1 MTRILAAGLIA
12 AGSLLV
18 GSSGSMAGPVS
29 GAVINEAVSEIGI
42 AEAVHCRRFVHRH
55 VWGVHRC
62 NRAGVVIREGV
73 HVRTGVVRSRTG
85 VGVNVRT
92 REGFRSGT
100 TVRSREG
107 TTIRSRTGSE
117 GTTIRGGAGAESRS
131 GGRAIERSGAPG
143 RRIDGGGAG
152 GTTGAGGAGGG
163 TGGVGGGGAGAGGG
177 GGAGGAGGA
186 GGGGGAR

>member
-18 GSSGSMAGPVS
+18 GSSGAMAGPVS
-29 GAVINEAVSEIGI
+29 GAVINEAVSEVGI

-62 NRAGVVIREGV
+62 SRAGVVIREGV
-73 HVRTGVVRSRTG
+73 HVRSGVVRSRTG
-85 VGVNVRT
+85 VDVDVRT
-92 REGFRSGT
+92 RDRFRTGT

-117 GTTIRGGAGAESRS
+117 GTSIRSGTGSEGTIRSRTGTEG
-131 GGRAIERSGAPG
+131 GGRAIQR
-143 RRIDGGGAG
+143 DGGGAG
-152 GTTGAGGAGGG
+152 GTTGTGGAGGG
-163 TGGVGGGGAGAGGG
+163 TGGPGGGGGGAGG
-177 GGAGGAGGA
+177 GGAGGAGG
-186 GGGGGAR
+186 GGLR

>member
-1 MTRILAAGLIA
+1 MTRILAVGLIA

-42 AEAVHCRRFVHRH
+42 AEAVHCRRYVHRH

-73 HVRTGVVRSRTG
+73 HVRSRTGVVRSRTG
-85 VGVNVRT
+85 VDVDVRT
-92 REGFRSGT
+92 RDGFRSGT

-117 GTTIRGGAGAESRS
+117 GTTIRGGAGAESQS

-152 GTTGAGGAGGG
+152 GTTGTGGAGGG
-163 TGGVGGGGAGAGGG
+163 TGGPGGAGG
-177 GGAGGAGGA
+177 GGAGGAGT
-186 GGGGGAR
+186 R